1 MSTIHFYIIL
11 KLEAVIYA
19 LKSCLSTIHFYIILK
34 LGLYLCM
41 KNDGLSTIHFYIILK
56 PLRVLR
62 PQRVQFE
69 YHTFLHHSQT
79 SICDHDC
86 VWTFE
91 YHTFLHHSQTGVFR
105 TGCCRAFEYHTFLHH
120 SQTMTFIPG
129 KGKEFEY
136 HTFLHHS
143 QTSNSK
149 IICHHLHIQNKVL
162 KPPLINFTSIFIY
175 NISHSPFYTSL
186 FLIFNK

>member
-1 MSTIHFYIIL
+1 MCKSFSFEYHTFLHHSQTISL
-11 KLEAVIYA
+11 
-19 LKSCLSTIHFYIILK
+19 IHSN
-34 LGLYLCM
+34 LYLFEYHTF
-41 KNDGLSTIHFYIILK
+41 LHHSQTHELQ
-56 PLRVLR
+56 PEH
-62 PQRVQFE
+62 PVQFE

-79 SICDHDC
+79 DEQVRIILG
-86 VWTFE
+86 T
-91 YHTFLHHSQTGVFR
+91 
-105 TGCCRAFEYHTFLHH
+105 
-120 SQTMTFIPG
+120 
-129 KGKEFEY
+129 FEY